1 MSGAQNDFR
10 KVLVVEDSPAIRS
23 SAESVLRQA
32 GYNIFTAGNGA
43 DALEW
48 IRANQPDVVLLD
60 LSLPDLDGGKVCELV
75 KTDSELKTILIF
87 ILLNS
92 NEIKRLKELKALGAD
107 GFVIKPFVPKDL
119 VVQLESV
126 TGKGKSE
133 VKAGTSDQKESKSQ
147 TRELHNYE
155 WFISEMKK
163 EAESVS
169 PETSSPKK
177 PTPSEKNLPSENE
190 MEYETKEVSSE
201 QDGYE
206 NFISQFKEEVKVSGS
221 PESLIYGELKMNGE
235 IEPTTKIK
243 TLKEKSAVKS
253 RDEKSTLDPQRV
265 TKELIHE
272 VASKVAQ
279 EIVENLDKQYL
290 ESLIRKK
297 IEEFCM

>member
-1 MSGAQNDFR
+1 MSGTQNDFR
-10 KVLVVEDSPAIRS
+10 RILVVEDSPAIRS
-23 SAESVLRQA
+23 SAESVLHQA
-32 GYNIFTAGNGA
+32 GYNVFSLGNGA

-48 IRANQPDVVLLD
+48 IKANQPDVILLD
-60 LSLPDLDGGKVCELV
+60 LSLPDLDGGKICELV
-75 KTDSELKTILIF
+75 KTDSSLQSILIF

-126 TGKGKSE
+126 SGKGKSE
-133 VKAGTSDQKESKSQ
+133 AKEGTSLQKERKSLS
-147 TRELHNYE
+147 REPHSYE
-155 WFISEMKK
+155 WFISEMNK
-163 EAESVS
+163 EKDNKS
-169 PETSSPKK
+169 PEASSPKEPA
-177 PTPSEKNLPSENE
+177 PTEKNLPSENE

-206 NFISQFKEEVKVSGS
+206 NFISHFKEEVKVSGS
-221 PESLIYGELKMNGE
+221 HEPLVYGELKMNGE

-243 TLKEKSAVKS
+243 ALKGKPDFKS
-253 RDEKSTLDPQRV
+253 RDEKPTLDPQRV

-272 VASKVAQ
+272 VASRVAQ
-279 EIVENLDKQYL
+279 EIVENLDKEYL